1 MTAADDENPQLPPGS
16 LAALPSA
23 LSRLRIR
30 HLQALDILQRVGSLR
45 QVAIELGI
53 TQPSALSLIDDLE
66 FAFGA
71 PLVVRDHSGT
81 RLTPAARAVLARTRV
96 ALQEVAMG
104 RQIAL
109 QHGGATARLR
119 IGASPYL
126 IGVAVPAMLARVRE
140 QLPDVR
146 IDIQEGALDVLVT
159 RLAQGELDAVL
170 GNVERATLSANGFS
184 LDQTMLGSEPLY
196 VVAGPGHPLHGKS
209 KASLRE
215 TLAGPWAL
223 PHAASHIRNLFD
235 SAVFDAGAPP
245 VVPQVECRGLLNL
258 LSIAQATGML
268 TIAPATEIAKPMWSH
283 DLTRLDCGISLRV
296 PPYILLSRHYAPA
309 IPEVEVLKACARSV
323 AADLF
328 VLADT

>member
-1 MTAADDENPQLPPGS
+1 MTASNDDNTSLPLVTS
-16 LAALPSA
+16 AALPSA

-66 FAFGA
+66 FAFGT

-119 IGASPYL
+119 LGASPYL

-140 QLPDVR
+140 HLPDVR

-170 GNVERATLSANGFS
+170 GNVERATLASNGLS
-184 LDQTMLGSEPLY
+184 LDQTLLGSEPLY
-196 VVAGPGHPLHGKS
+196 VVAGPGHPLHGQAT
-209 KASLRE
+209 ASLRDA
-215 TLAGPWAL
+215 LAGPWAL

-258 LSIAQATGML
+258 LAIAQASSML
-268 TIAPATEIAKPMWSH
+268 TIAPATEIAKPMWSR
-283 DLTRLDCGISLRV
+283 DLTRLDCGMTLRV
-296 PPYILLSRHYAPA
+296 PPYVLLSRHYAPP
-309 IPEVEVLKACARSV
+309 IPEVEVLKACAQAV
-323 AADLF
+323 AAALF
-328 VLADT
+328 GAMEG